1 MTGMNRWPLDACSYF
16 PIDAHETHQVLVVP
30 RGCWGWSYSW
40 TGTTSAKIKW
50 VLLIGENTYCHL
62 ANFWKL
68 SQLETTAPPKSSQL
82 KDLFDTTQITLN
94 CTGRQEAQGRSE
106 GVFVDK
112 YPACCDND
120 RRLCA
125 LSIVAMNTNTISP
138 IGHIFTSLLA
148 SLPARLQNSKYS
160 DSNNCTRIKC
170 LFSDRGWWY
179 VMMPSTNPSNSNLEC
194 LLPILTMTKWMTFS
208 WEFET

>member
-1 MTGMNRWPLDACSYF
+1 MGNLMTGMNRWPLDACRYF

-30 RGCWGWSYSW
+30 SGSRNCWPVLLGMIILLNGYHLCNA
-40 TGTTSAKIKW
+40 AKIKW

-62 ANFWKL
+62 PNFWKL
-68 SQLETTAPPKSSQL
+68 SQLETTAPPKIGQL

-138 IGHIFTSLLA
+138 IGHIVTSLFA
-148 SLPARLQNSKYS
+148 SLPADLQNSKYS

-170 LFSDRGWWY
+170 LFSDRW
-179 VMMPSTNPSNSNLEC
+179 
-194 LLPILTMTKWMTFS
+194 
-208 WEFET
+208 

>member
-1 MTGMNRWPLDACSYF
+1 MAFTYWRKHLLSLAKLLEALATGDDC
-16 PIDAHETHQVLVVP
+16 
-30 RGCWGWSYSW
+30 
-40 TGTTSAKIKW
+40 TTKK
-50 VLLIGENTYCHL
+50 
-62 ANFWKL
+62 
-68 SQLETTAPPKSSQL
+68 TA
-82 KDLFDTTQITLN
+82 LN

-148 SLPARLQNSKYS
+148 SLPTHLQNSKYS
-160 DSNNCTRIKC
+160 DSNNCTRLKC

-179 VMMPSTNPSNSNLEC
+179 VMMPSTNPSTSNLEC
-194 LLPILTMTKWMTFS
+194 LLPILTMRKWMTFS